1 MDHRQL
7 ELLLSHL
14 SSVERARVLRAI
26 ESTVAEIGKELIGCK
41 PSVYLYGS
49 IVLGDLRPGLS
60 DVDLL
65 VLTQKPID
73 AAQAESLVGL
83 RQRLTESDPINP
95 WYRRLEGGMLSLA
108 AFRTNAAD
116 RVVYWGTSGQRIAE
130 RHRFDTFSMVEL
142 LENGILL
149 LGGDVRSA
157 FPAPTYAALLA
168 DVRAHYEA
176 ICTHAQ
182 KTGRSVYSFGWLADI
197 ARGLYTIET
206 GKVAS
211 KTAAMQWALEKGICP
226 VADKLAAALIVRKN
240 PRTFDESIILGDMA
254 EALGPDVQAFAKVLG
269 KALETR

>member
-7 ELLLSHL
+7 ESLLSHL

-26 ESTVAEIGKELIGCK
+26 DSTVAEIGKELIGCK

-49 IVLGDLRPGLS
+49 IVLGDLRPDLS
-60 DVDLL
+60 DIDLL

-73 AAQAESLVGL
+73 EAQAEALVGL
-83 RQRLTESDPINP
+83 RQRLTEADPVNP

-108 AFRTNAAD
+108 AFRTKEAD

-130 RHRFDTFSMVEL
+130 RHRFDSFSTAEL

-149 LGGDVRSA
+149 LGEDVRGELS
-157 FPAPTYAALLA
+157 APTYAELSA
-168 DVRAHYEA
+168 DIRTHYET
-176 ICTHAQ
+176 ICLHAQ
-182 KTGRSVYSFGWLADI
+182 KTGRSIYSFGWLADI

-211 KTAAMQWALEKGICP
+211 KTGAMQWALEQGLCP

-254 EALGPDVQAFAKVLG
+254 EALGKDVQAFAKVLG
-269 KALETR
+269 KVLETR

>member
-7 ELLLSHL
+7 ESLLSHL

-26 ESTVAEIGKELIGCK
+26 DSTVAEIGKELVGCK

-49 IVLGDLRPGLS
+49 IVLGDLRPDLS
-60 DVDLL
+60 DIDLL
-65 VLTQKPID
+65 VLTQKPIN
-73 AAQAESLVGL
+73 AAQAEVLVGL
-83 RQRLTESDPINP
+83 RQRLTEADPVNP

-116 RVVYWGTSGQRIAE
+116 RVVYWGTSGERIAE
-130 RHRFDTFSMVEL
+130 RHRFDSFSMAEL
-142 LENGILL
+142 LENGLLL
-149 LGGDVRSA
+149 LGEDVRGELS
-157 FPAPTYAALLA
+157 APTYAVLSA
-168 DVRAHYEA
+168 DIRTHYET

-182 KTGRSVYSFGWLADI
+182 KTGRSIYSFGWLADI

-211 KTAAMQWALEKGICP
+211 KTAAMQWALEQGICP

-240 PRTFDESIILGDMA
+240 PRTFAESIILGDMA
-254 EALGPDVQAFAKVLG
+254 EALGKDVQAFAKVLG
-269 KALETR
+269 KVLETR